1 MLLDLERIVARLS
14 CKQAR
19 TKVVCNGELGDDGSV
34 ALVSD
39 GCVPRVVN
47 VVADGDHNGGRELGG
62 ERGC

>member
-34 ALVSD
+34 VIVAD
-39 GCVPRVVN
+39 CCVPRVVD
-47 VVADGDHNGGRELGG
+47 VVADGDHDGGRELGC